1 MGMKERREKGQMG
14 RKERWGGMREGE
26 EERRCGKER
35 QGGKVGMVNRWET
48 ERGRRKDGMKRA
60 GEESRVGKQ
69 VGWSC
74 SKINWGRPM
83 EKRGAGEWD
92 MAGEP
97 QHQGKVAGMRNA
109 KAAIS
114 PPRVKPNSTLPKS
127 SFSFVSQVLQALR
140 NR

>member
-1 MGMKERREKGQMG
+1 MGKEEGYRGRKREKGAMEQ
-14 RKERWGGMREGE
+14 GGMRRTGE
-26 EERRCGKER
+26 E
-35 QGGKVGMVNRWET
+35 GG
-48 ERGRRKDGMKRA
+48 
-60 GEESRVGKQ
+60 VGKQ

-109 KAAIS
+109 KAAVS
-114 PPRVKPNSTLPKS
+114 PPHVKPNSTLPKS